1 MSNFETIFT
10 TNQLF
15 VNLREGLDN
24 FQPILDN
31 FSIFILFKNFRK
43 RLIFWRFQGG
53 GGGGGGG
60 GCRDGTLD

>member
-53 GGGGGGG
+53 GGGV
-60 GCRDGTLD
+60 

>member
-43 RLIFWRFQGG
+43 RLIFWRFRGG
-53 GGGGGGG
+53 GGVEMEHWTKIG
-60 GCRDGTLD
+60 

>member
-31 FSIFILFKNFRK
+31 FSIFILQKTFDF
-43 RLIFWRFQGG
+43 LTFSGG
-53 GGGGGGG
+53 GGVEMEHW
-60 GCRDGTLD
+60 TKIA